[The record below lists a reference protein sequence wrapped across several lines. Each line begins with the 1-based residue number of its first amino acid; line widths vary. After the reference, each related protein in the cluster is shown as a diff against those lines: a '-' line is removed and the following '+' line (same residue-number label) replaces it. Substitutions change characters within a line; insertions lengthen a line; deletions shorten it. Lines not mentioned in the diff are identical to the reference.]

1 MVYISRK
8 STGNMTPF
16 EVFNFQKYPWKYDL
30 LWRQKLQETGISNRF
45 PAVSTFSDAF
55 HPTSRAEK
63 SPRPL
68 IFSFYASF
76 WVKRVSTPKLP
87 QQNAF
92 WVEFGPILHLHQH
105 MGEGKREFP
114 VEMRIST
121 GNSSGKLGVPYWKS
135 SGGNRP
141 LSSWKCRPD
150 PISDR

>member
-1 MVYISRK
+1 MGCELALAYISRN

-45 PAVSTFSDAF
+45 PAVSPVSDAF
-55 HPTSRAEK
+55 HPISRAEK

-76 WVKRVSTPKLP
+76 LGEKSLNTKIASIECFLGRVWANFAL
-87 QQNAF
+87 A
-92 WVEFGPILHLHQH
+92 HQH

-114 VEMRIST
+114 VEMRISH
-121 GNSSGKLGVPYWKS
+121 GNSSGKLGVP
-135 SGGNRP
+135 
-141 LSSWKCRPD
+141 
-150 PISDR
+150 